1 MRYVATY
8 ALSVVSLV
16 LLSPIA
22 SNARGEG
29 LLPPDRPLPE
39 VVNHYIDGPL
49 LKAKVTIAPQV
60 SDTILV
66 RRLTLDLIG
75 RIPTAAEVQAYLAST
90 GQDKRTQLVR
100 RLIDSSEFKQH
111 QINEFDYLLM
121 ADGKGALRDY
131 LTKAFDKGRTW
142 DQMFRDLVAGDYS
155 DPEQKQAQEFL
166 KLRAKD
172 LDRLTNDVSSIFFGV
187 NISCAQCHDHPLVD
201 DWKQDHFYGLK
212 SFFQRTYENGGYIG
226 ERDYG
231 LVSYLTP
238 KGEQRQGKL
247 MFLSGDVIDEP
258 EAKEPDN
265 KAKKEEQELL
275 KKLADKKEP
284 PPAPKFSRRAKL
296 VEVTLQSE
304 GRDLFARSFV
314 NRVIQRLFGF
324 GLVMPADQM
333 HSANPAS
340 HPELLD
346 WLTRDTLA
354 HNFDLRRLVEGL
366 VNSQAY
372 SRSSRW
378 EKGDLPHP
386 SSFAVGQAR
395 PLSPYPFAYSLRV
408 ATTDPQAFAA
418 SNKPEDITK
427 KLNGILGSSRGLAGL
442 FPQPD
447 DNFQVSVSE
456 TLMFSNG
463 EMVEKDL
470 LSDAGD
476 RLLGRLKQMADPKE
490 QIETAVWSVL
500 CRAPDAEESTAMLK
514 YLQARS
520 DRKQDALEQIV
531 WALLTS
537 AEFRFNY

>member
-1 MRYVATY
+1 MRSVASYVW
-8 ALSVVSLV
+8 SVV
-16 LLSPIA
+16 LLAIVSPLA
-22 SNARGEG
+22 SEARGET
-29 LLPPDRPLPE
+29 LLPPDRSLAD

-49 LKAKVTIAPQV
+49 LKAKVTIAPQIA
-60 SDTILV
+60 DTVLV

-75 RIPTAAEVQAYLAST
+75 RIPTPGEVQAYLAST
-90 GQDKRTQLVR
+90 DKDKRAQLVR

-111 QINEFDYLLM
+111 QINEFDFLLM
-121 ADGKGALRDY
+121 ADGKGGLRDY

-142 DQMFRDLVAGDYS
+142 DQMFRDLVSGDFS

-247 MFLSGDVIDEP
+247 MFLSGDVIAEP

-265 KAKKEEQELL
+265 KAKKEEQDLL

-304 GRDLFARSFV
+304 GRDMFARAFV
-314 NRVIQRLFGF
+314 NRVIQRLFGY

-333 HSANPAS
+333 HSANPPS

-346 WLTRDTLA
+346 WLARDTIA
-354 HNFDLRRLVEGL
+354 HQFDLSRLVEGL

-378 EKGDLPHP
+378 EKGDVPHP
-386 SSFAVGQAR
+386 SSFAVGQTR

-408 ATTDPQAFAA
+408 ATTDPQAFAT
-418 SNKPEDITK
+418 SNKPEDVAK
-427 KLNGILGSSRGLAGL
+427 KLNGLLGSSRGLAGL

-463 EMVEKDL
+463 DMVEKDL

-476 RLLGRLKQMADPKE
+476 RLLGRLKQITDPKQ
-490 QIETAVWSVL
+490 QIEMAVWSVL
-500 CRAPDAEESTAMLK
+500 CRAPDAEETAAMLK

-520 DRKQDALEQIV
+520 DRKPDALEQIV